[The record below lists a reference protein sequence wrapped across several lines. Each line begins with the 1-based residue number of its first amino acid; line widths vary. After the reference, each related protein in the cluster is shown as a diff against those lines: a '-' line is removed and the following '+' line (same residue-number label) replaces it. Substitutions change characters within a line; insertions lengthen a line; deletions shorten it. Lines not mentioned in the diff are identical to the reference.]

1 MMVFLV
7 AVRVKDDK
15 KKVLLQS
22 YMKKFCL
29 GKWFVVHIRISI

>member
-22 YMKKFCL
+22 YMKKFASEYQGYL
-29 GKWFVVHIRISI
+29 KTQRSN